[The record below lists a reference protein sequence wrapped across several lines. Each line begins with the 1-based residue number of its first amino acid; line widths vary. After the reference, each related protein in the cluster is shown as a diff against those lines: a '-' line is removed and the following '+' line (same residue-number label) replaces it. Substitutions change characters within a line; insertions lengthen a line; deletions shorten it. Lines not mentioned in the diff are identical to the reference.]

1 MSVENYIDL
10 YADSPSELIELMQ
23 KIYPSSPNKTNE
35 ERCFLN
41 DHINVFVHSKS
52 EIEIQWNKEDYDVC
66 VNRALSF
73 RYFSNSDCNSDN
85 ELMYVM
91 KQIVRL
97 SNCDML
103 YRPNGDEPV
112 MIRRSGVLIFDDSFD
127 RYFGK
132 GASDSLHTENK
143 INITADMSMEEIM
156 KRCEDKFG
164 DSFNWFMLPDEKR
177 EEHFVAE
184 LKLELGEDDPFF
196 EGHVYAIYKCEAND
210 DMLFVS
216 KFDDGHELWRIYHL
230 TYSHCREIK
239 GFPIRKDFAD
249 GYEAARYIIDQFIE
263 ESTYL

>member
-10 YADSPSELIELMQ
+10 YAESPSELIELMQ
-23 KIYPSSPNKTNE
+23 KLYPSSPNGTIE

-41 DHINVFVHSKS
+41 EHIKAFVHSKS
-52 EIEIQWNKEDYDVC
+52 AQEIQWNKDDYDVN
-66 VNRALSF
+66 VNHSLSF

-91 KQIVRL
+91 KQIVHL
-97 SNCDML
+97 LNCDLL

-112 MIRRSGVLIFDDSFD
+112 MIRRSGVLVFDDNFD

-132 GASDSLHTENK
+132 GASDSLQTENR

-156 KRCEDKFG
+156 DRCKAKFV
-164 DSFNWFMLPDEKR
+164 DSFNWFMLPEEKR
-177 EEHFVAE
+177 EEHFVPE

-196 EGHVYAIYKCEAND
+196 NGRVYAIYKCEAND

-216 KFDDGHELWRIYHL
+216 KLNDGHELWRIYHL

-239 GFPIRKDFAD
+239 EFPIRKDFSN
-249 GYEAARYIIDQFIE
+249 GYEAAKYIIDVFIE
-263 ESTYL
+263 ENTYF